1 MGVGTYVM
9 MKKKL
14 LNIQGI
20 TYLKLQWK
28 INVDMRYFGREKLAV
43 LLIYEIK
50 V

>member
-1 MGVGTYVM
+1 M

-28 INVDMRYFGREKLAV
+28 INVDMRYFGREKLARFSHIEV
-43 LLIYEIK
+43 LSRI
-50 V
+50 